1 MLKKISGLFL
11 GLVVLAGSA
20 CVTPTHAS
28 SAFNV
33 SQVLLTRIQPAGPGG
48 AKEESVVI
56 HNNSDQDIDITNWC
70 LTNKSDVE
78 FICFTVPVDEHFRYI
93 LLSHASVAAVSQE
106 YAASHF
112 NLSEDDTFVYPVT
125 NQSSGS
131 LVGSADTISLRDAT
145 GAVVDSKSWS
155 TSIANTQM
163 HSRIQMVYS
172 PPTYANTDSPADWSI
187 EMANE
192 LPDSGLVRYV
202 LPPSGPTEDP
212 DEPPAVDDLADS
224 RISITELLPNPSGSD
239 AGEEFIELY
248 NDGDEVVSLEK
259 YSLQFRATNPKTYIF
274 PFGSTVASHSYITFS
289 DTQTGMTLTNTAGVI
304 QLLYNGEPIGE
315 SIEYSN
321 AKDDQS
327 WALIDGVWQYT
338 KEPTPGLPNQLPIIL
353 DSTPQEETPSQKPCA
368 SNQYR
373 SEETG
378 RCRLLAST
386 VPTPTPCK
394 EGQERNPQTN
404 RCRSISTTT
413 ATLAACKEGQER
425 NPETNRCRAVAKMST
440 ADFGV
445 KGVQSEEVQIQWYVW
460 LGGIAAIGAV
470 ATYIVW
476 EWRVELSSFC
486 KSLYRKFAHR
496 RD

>member
-28 SAFNV
+28 SAFDV

-48 AKEESVVI
+48 AKEESIVI

-78 FICFTVPVDEHFRYI
+78 FICFTVPVDEHFRYM

-202 LPPSGPTEDP
+202 LPPSGPTENP
-212 DEPPAVDDLADS
+212 DEPPMVDAPADPP
-224 RISITELLPNPSGSD
+224 ISVTELLPNPSGSD

-248 NDGDEVVSLEK
+248 NHSDEVVSLEK
-259 YSLQFRATNPKTYIF
+259 YSLQFGATNPKIYTF
-274 PFGSTVASHSYITFS
+274 PFGSTVASHSYIAFS

-315 SIEYSN
+315 SVQYSN

-327 WALIDGVWQYT
+327 WALIDDVWQYT
-338 KEPTPGLPNQLPIIL
+338 KEPTPGLPNQLPIMVEPT
-353 DSTPQEETPSQKPCA
+353 SQEEVSSPKPCA

-373 SEETG
+373 NEETG
-378 RCRLLAST
+378 RCRLLTST
-386 VPTPTPCK
+386 V
-394 EGQERNPQTN
+394 
-404 RCRSISTTT
+404 T
-413 ATLAACKEGQER
+413 APAPCKEGQER
-425 NPETNRCRAVAKMST
+425 NPETNRCRSVTATTSTLVACKEGQERNVETNRCRAITKMST
-440 ADFGV
+440 ADYGV
-445 KGVQSEEVQIQWYVW
+445 KAIGSEDTPIQWYVW
-460 LGGIAAIGAV
+460 LGGIGIIAAV
-470 ATYIVW
+470 AGYVVW
-476 EWRVELSSFC
+476 EWRVELGSAC
-486 KSLYRKFAHR
+486 KTLYRKFAHR